1 LGGIGKV
8 VAEKITEMIG
18 IESRLVVLGHT
29 QRGGSPTCF
38 DRVLGTKFGSFAA
51 KLACEGHF
59 GQMAA
64 LKSTQI
70 IAIPLTEDIQKQ
82 RTIQMENEQLVW
94 AAKTIGIGFGD

>member
-51 KLACEGHF
+51 KLACEGHY
-59 GQMAA
+59 GQMAS
-64 LKSTQI
+64 LRSTQI
-70 IAIPLTEDIQKQ
+70 VSIPITEDIQKQ
-82 RTIQMENEQLVW
+82 RLINMDKEQLVW
-94 AAKTIGIGFGD
+94 AAKTIGIVFGD